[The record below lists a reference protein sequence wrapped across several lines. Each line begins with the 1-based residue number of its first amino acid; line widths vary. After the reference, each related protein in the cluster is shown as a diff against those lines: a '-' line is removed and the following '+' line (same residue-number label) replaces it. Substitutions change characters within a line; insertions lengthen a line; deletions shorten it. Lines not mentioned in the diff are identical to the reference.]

1 MFCRKCGTQLRDGA
15 RFCESCGT
23 KVNPGENPGNIN
35 EDIFKKM
42 QELNVFE
49 ITRIVVWVICA
60 ALVIMFFLPIIS
72 ISSLYDFSAYE
83 LMIGKEIE
91 IAVFGDYMVK
101 GNALVALLVLI
112 PLLVA
117 LFYDKNNIHLSAIF
131 SFLGMIA
138 LVIFTNYVR
147 DKVSEETEG
156 LVNRVQFTA
165 VYTFYIFFYI
175 ISGILSC
182 AQLYFRKNIKNV
194 EPDSNGMEFNQ
205 NKLSEYAELADFVN
219 AIYHGMYHMKETQ
232 NFTENIDIRAED
244 LSSFARA
251 NALFWYQYFNNSF
264 DKRIKTEGNK
274 FYHYH
279 RAAVNDLEDMMKGM
293 FGSCTDDDMQSFRLH
308 YITQEEAEGT
318 FLMDCSNNADH
329 DECNRCLKIDS
340 CTKENGRIKLT
351 GTVIQKL
358 GNRTGSSYP
367 ERNFSAYFLPD
378 ERSPVAGYRFDQ
390 LIVDGMS

>member
-1 MFCRKCGTQLRDGA
+1 
-15 RFCESCGT
+15 
-23 KVNPGENPGNIN
+23 
-35 EDIFKKM
+35 M

-60 ALVIMFFLPIIS
+60 ALVIMFFWPIIS

-91 IAVFGDYMVK
+91 IA
-101 GNALVALLVLI
+101 
-112 PLLVA
+112 
-117 LFYDKNNIHLSAIF
+117 IF
-131 SFLGMIA
+131 SFLGIIA

-165 VYTFYIFFYI
+165 VYTFYIIFYI

-182 AQLYFRKNIKNV
+182 AQIYFRKNIKNV

-251 NALFWYQYFNNSF
+251 NVLFWYQYFNNSF
-264 DKRIKTEGNK
+264 DKRIKTEGNN
-274 FYHYH
+274 FYRYH

-293 FGSCTDDDMQSFRLH
+293 FGSCTDDDMRSFRLH
-308 YITQEEAEGT
+308 YITQEEDDGN
-318 FLMDCSNNADH
+318 FLLIFYQTNVP
-329 DECNRCLKIDS
+329 L
-340 CTKENGRIKLT
+340 
-351 GTVIQKL
+351 
-358 GNRTGSSYP
+358 
-367 ERNFSAYFLPD
+367 LPD
-378 ERSPVAGYRFDQ
+378 IG
-390 LIVDGMS
+390 LTN